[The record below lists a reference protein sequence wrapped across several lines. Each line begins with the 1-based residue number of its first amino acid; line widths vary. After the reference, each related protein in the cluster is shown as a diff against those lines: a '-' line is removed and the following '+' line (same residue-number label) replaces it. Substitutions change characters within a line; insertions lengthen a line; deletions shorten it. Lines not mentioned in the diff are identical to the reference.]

1 MYHPHGLVL
10 MGDFLKPEV
19 LKKPNASWRL
29 THGGFV
35 IPNPSITVIMPKA
48 GVNALI
54 FVFLMCYFL
63 GQVASFCHQT
73 DLALTQKSC

>member
-1 MYHPHGLVL
+1 M
-10 MGDFLKPEV
+10 
-19 LKKPNASWRL
+19 
-29 THGGFV
+29 
-35 IPNPSITVIMPKA
+35 PNPSITVIMPKA